1 VTGSESDQAQDL
13 LAPDMNETRR
23 TLLLRLKRGG
33 EMTLAELAVG
43 FDLTHETL
51 RSHLRSLEAQGL
63 VTRAGVRRSGRGRPE
78 VVYELADAAD
88 RLFPQRE
95 GEVLRDFAS
104 FLVRTG
110 RLDVLEAFFEER
122 MARRRE
128 AALERVRDL
137 VGRARMEAV
146 ADVLSEEGFMAEVV
160 DSGCGALELR
170 LCHCP
175 IRDLVDVSPL
185 PCKAEIGLV
194 RELLGEPLARQSYIP
209 NGEAAC
215 SYAARLEARSAG

>member
-1 VTGSESDQAQDL
+1 MTSSDREGPQDL

-23 TLLLRLKRGG
+23 SLLLRLKRGG

-43 FDLTHETL
+43 FDLAHETL

-63 VTRAGVRRSGRGRPE
+63 VTRAGVRRRGPGRPE
-78 VVYELADAAD
+78 VVYELADAAE
-88 RLFPQRE
+88 RLFPHRE
-95 GEVLRDFAS
+95 GEVLRDLAS

-110 RLDVLEAFFEER
+110 RLDVLETFFEER

-128 AALERVRDL
+128 AALERVRGL
-137 VGRARMEAV
+137 EGRARMEAV

-160 DSGCGALELR
+160 DVGDGAPELR

-185 PCKAEIGLV
+185 PCTAEIGLV
-194 RELLGEPLARQSYIP
+194 RELLGEPLARRSYIP

-215 SYAARLEARSAG
+215 SYAARLDARSAG